1 MGSYRGGL
9 SATLVISGTRSFPGA
24 YLARRAAR
32 AARAVWMRAAL
43 AARKA
48 SRRCEGV
55 GREDSVVRRER
66 KR

>member
-1 MGSYRGGL
+1 M
-9 SATLVISGTRSFPGA
+9 VISGTRSFPGA
-24 YLARRAAR
+24 YLARRVAR

-48 SRRCEGV
+48 SRRWEGV